1 MCAPL
6 ILYVRTSLS
15 MFVRDVFVH
24 TQNGAINAIAR
35 GYLPAV
41 VTALV
46 AAGIDPR
53 WWVEILKTV
62 TIFISSA
69 CDLVLILI

>member
-1 MCAPL
+1 
-6 ILYVRTSLS
+6 
-15 MFVRDVFVH
+15 MFARDVFVH
-24 TQNGAINAIAR
+24 TQGGAINAIAR

-41 VTALV
+41 ITALV